1 MSQAPSDFTDDFG
14 AIEYDG
20 QQADD
25 LTPQVAPAPV
35 YKKKGIN
42 IYTVMLIIS
51 FLLLTT
57 GAIMLFTKVGNYNL

>member
-14 AIEYDG
+14 AVEYDG
-20 QQADD
+20 QAEDMA
-25 LTPQVAPAPV
+25 PQVAPAPV

-51 FLLLTT
+51 FLLLTA
-57 GAIMLFTKVGNYNL
+57 GAILLFTKVGNYNL